1 MEIFDENG
9 KLVNYKVYESTEIK
23 MAREFI
29 QSDDYVLELGA
40 RYGGVSCEINKK
52 LKNKKYQVVVEPDS
66 RVWEVLEKNRDRNN
80 CEFEILKGTI
90 SKNPQKIIM
99 NSRKF
104 NDNNDWATYC
114 EESFTSGGTGVQ
126 NFNLPNK
133 PFNVLVADCEGFLET
148 FYRENMELFP
158 KLRCIMIEK
167 DRREYCNYE
176 YLESEFL
183 RLGFQIVYKDRSDG
197 FHTVY
202 QRRCTKIPKI
212 FYINLDKRTDRRT
225 EMEQMLEGYDYERI
239 SAIEDD
245 DGYIGC
251 AKSHIQCIQMA
262 KGLQYD
268 KIIILEDDFMFMPG
282 WNFKNMELP
291 EKYDCFLLCNRIKK
305 HTKIDKTFSRVHECS
320 WTSGHILDKNIYD
333 DLIQNLKD
341 GIKYREKNGKRIS
354 NNLDIY
360 WNKLWEKYVC
370 ITHNT
375 IFATQRD
382 GYSDIINTNVNRM
395 KQQNIESKFH

>member
-1 MEIFDENG
+1 MEIFDEKG
-9 KLVNYKVYESTEIK
+9 KLVNYGVYESTEIK

-80 CEFEILKGTI
+80 CEFEIVKGTI
-90 SKNPQKIIM
+90 SKTPQKIIM

-104 NDNNDWATYC
+104 DDNNDWATYC
-114 EESFTSGGTGVQ
+114 EDSSNTTIQ
-126 NFNLPNK
+126 NYDLPNK

-148 FYRENMELFP
+148 FYRENMELFMR
-158 KLRCIMIEK
+158 LRCIIIEK
-167 DRREYCNYE
+167 DRREHCNYE

-183 RLGFQIVYKDRSDG
+183 RLGFQIVYKDISDG

-202 QRRCTKIPKI
+202 QRICTNTPKI
-212 FYINLDKRTDRRT
+212 FYINLDKRTDRRID
-225 EMEQMLEGYDYERI
+225 METMLDGYYYERV

-251 AKSHIQCIQMA
+251 AKSHILCIELA
-262 KGLQYD
+262 KARGYD
-268 KIIILEDDFMFMPG
+268 KVIILEDDFMFMNG
-282 WNFKNMELP
+282 MNFKNIKIPSYNFDIL
-291 EKYDCFLLCNRIKK
+291 LLCNRIKK
-305 HTKIDKTFSRVHECS
+305 HSKIDKTFSRVQECS

-341 GIKYREKNGKRIS
+341 GIEDRKKNGKKFH

-360 WNKLWEKYVC
+360 WNKLWTKYVC
-370 ITHNT
+370 ITHNYN
-375 IFATQRD
+375 FATQRT
-382 GYSDIINTNVNRM
+382 GYSDIMNTNINRTL
-395 KQQNIESKFH
+395 QQNIQSRFTH

>member
-1 MEIFDENG
+1 MNIIDEKG
-9 KLVNYKVYESTEIK
+9 KRVNYGVYESTEIK
-23 MAREFI
+23 MANMFI
-29 QSDDYVLELGA
+29 QPDDYVLELGA
-40 RYGGVSCEINKK
+40 RYGGVSCTINKK
-52 LKNKKYQVVVEPDS
+52 LSNKKNQVVVEPDS
-66 RVWEVLEKNRDRNN
+66 RVWDALETNRDNNN
-80 CEFEILKGTI
+80 CQFEIIKGTI
-90 SKNPQKIIM
+90 SKKPQKIIM

-114 EESFTSGGTGVQ
+114 CEDSNTNIQ
-126 NFNLPNK
+126 NYDLPNK

-167 DRREYCNYE
+167 DRREHCNYD

-183 RLGFQIVYKDRSDG
+183 KLGFQIVYKDRSDG

-212 FYINLDKRTDRRT
+212 FYINLDSRTDRRK
-225 EMEQMLEGYDYERI
+225 EMETMLQGYDYERI
-239 SAIEDD
+239 SAIEHD

-268 KIIILEDDFMFMPG
+268 KIIVLEDDFMFKNDC
-282 WNFKNMELP
+282 NFKNMELP

-341 GIKYREKNGKRIS
+341 GIEDRIKNGKRHS

-370 ITHNT
+370 ITHNYN
-375 IFATQRD
+375 FATQRS
-382 GYSDIINTNVNRM
+382 GYSDIINKNIDRTL
-395 KQQNIESKFH
+395 QQNIQSKFH